1 MNNYISIV
9 PIRAG
14 SKGFKNKNLAQIKGE
29 PLYLRAVN
37 QGLRVTKKCIV
48 NTDIEEVLNKKF
60 QSNIILYKRD
70 QKYSQDTTPMDEVL
84 KDQFLHLNLKD
95 HTIILL
101 QATSPLRSDK
111 DISKAIK
118 IYETGKYS
126 LVMSVKK
133 VNSGVL
139 KYGYSHNNEFIPFNG
154 KYLFS
159 NRQNLPNVYSPNG
172 AIYIFSVN
180 EFLKKNCFPYKK
192 IGFYQMT
199 SENSIDIDKK
209 EDLIEVNKLI
219 DSKCFDNIKR

>member
-70 QKYSQDTTPMDEVL
+70 QKYSQDTTPMEEVL

-95 HTIILL
+95 HIIILL

-111 DISKAIK
+111 DINNAIK

-126 LVMSVKK
+126 LVISVKK

-139 KYGYSHNNEFIPFNG
+139 KYGYNLNDEFIPFNSE
-154 KYLFS
+154 YLYC
-159 NRQNLPNVYSPNG
+159 NRQNLPNVFSPNG

-180 EFLKKNCFPYKK
+180 EFLKKNCFPNKK
-192 IGFYQMT
+192 IGFYEMP

-209 EDLIEVNKLI
+209 EDLIAVNKLI
-219 DSKCFDNIKR
+219 I